1 MLSLSRLKSIFNL
14 FIFIFFLFT
23 SQLLYAE
30 TYYINEKAKDRLEK
44 KYGKVT
50 LKRISALL
58 ALMNRVEDKD
68 EKTKL
73 REVNNFFNQFRYISD
88 IRLWKTKDYW
98 ATRTEF
104 IDKFAGDCEDYS
116 IAKYFTLKQLK
127 IADKKLF
134 LTYSKSLKYKTAHM
148 VVTYFKT
155 KRSIPLILDNY
166 NGQILPA
173 TQRKDLKP
181 IYSFNGQ
188 DLYNAKQKGLGE
200 KVPYGLQKNKKWLDL
215 LDDIKRKKR

>member
-1 MLSLSRLKSIFNL
+1 MIFK
-14 FIFIFFLFT
+14 FLLLLIIV
-23 SQLLYAE
+23 SQLLTAE
-30 TYYINEKAKDRLEK
+30 TYYINDKTKNRIEQ
-44 KYGKVT
+44 KYGSGT
-50 LKRISALL
+50 LKRIGALL
-58 ALMNRVEDKD
+58 RLMNRLENKS
-68 EKTKL
+68 ERTKL
-73 REVNNFFNQFRYISD
+73 EEVNRFFNQFRYISD
-88 IRLWKTKDYW
+88 IQLWKQKDYW

-104 IDKFAGDCEDYS
+104 IYKVAGDCEDYS

-166 NGQILPA
+166 NGKILPA
-173 TQRKDLKP
+173 NKRKDLKP

-188 DLYNAKQKGLGE
+188 DLYNAKQKGLGA
-200 KVPYGLQKNKKWLDL
+200 KVPYGLQKNKKWLNL

>member
-1 MLSLSRLKSIFNL
+1 MS
-14 FIFIFFLFT
+14 
-23 SQLLYAE
+23 
-30 TYYINEKAKDRLEK
+30 EKAKTRIHK
-44 KYGKVT
+44 KYGALT
-50 LKRISALL
+50 AKRISALL
-58 ALMNRVEDKD
+58 RLMNKL
-68 EKTKL
+68 EKKSELTKL
-73 REVNNFFNQFRYISD
+73 HEVNKFFNQFRYIAD
-88 IRLWKTKDYW
+88 IKLWKKKDYW

-173 TQRKDLKP
+173 NKRKDLKP
-181 IYSFNGQ
+181 VYSFNGQ
-188 DLYNAKQKGLGE
+188 DLYNAKQKGLGS
-200 KVPYGLQKNKKWLDL
+200 KIPYGLEKNQKWLDL

>member
-1 MLSLSRLKSIFNL
+1 
-14 FIFIFFLFT
+14 
-23 SQLLYAE
+23 
-30 TYYINEKAKDRLEK
+30 
-44 KYGKVT
+44 
-50 LKRISALL
+50 
-58 ALMNRVEDKD
+58 MN

-73 REVNNFFNQFRYISD
+73 RLEKRYGLSTLKRIGSLLSLMNRLEGESERTKLEGVNRFFNQFRYISD
-88 IRLWKTKDYW
+88 IRLWKQEDYW

-104 IDKFAGDCEDYS
+104 IDKVAGDCEDYS

-127 IADKKLF
+127 IADKRLF
-134 LTYSKSLKYKTAHM
+134 LTYAKSLKYKTAHM

-166 NGQILPA
+166 NGKILPA

-188 DLYNAKQKGLGE
+188 ELYNAKQKGLGA
-200 KVPYGLQKNKKWLDL
+200 KIPYGLQKNKKWLNL

>member
-1 MLSLSRLKSIFNL
+1 LIFRFLL
-14 FIFIFFLFT
+14 FFTLF
-23 SQLLYAE
+23 SQLIYAN
-30 TYYINEKAKDRLEK
+30 TYYINSKTEARLEK
-44 KYGKVT
+44 RYGTAT
-50 LKRISALL
+50 LKRIKTLL
-58 ALMNRVEDKD
+58 SLMNKLEHKSER
-68 EKTKL
+68 TKL
-73 REVNNFFNQFRYISD
+73 EEVNRFFNQFRYVSD
-88 IRLWKTKDYW
+88 IRLWKQQDYW

-104 IDKFAGDCEDYS
+104 IDKFAGDCEDYA
-116 IAKYFTLKQLK
+116 IAKYFTLKQLR

-134 LTYSKSLKYKTAHM
+134 LTYAKSLKYKTAHM

-173 TQRKDLKP
+173 NKRKDLKP

-188 DLYNAKQKGLGE
+188 DLYNAKQKGLGA
-200 KVPYGLQKNKKWLDL
+200 KVPYGLQRNKKWLHL